1 MDKRRKLFYDSEEFR
16 GFLVCH
22 TYRETAERFNLTEDA
37 VRGAAAN
44 RGLKAIKGTRKGR
57 KRIFDNEA
65 LRDYYK
71 THTAKETAAKFG
83 CSEHLVQTIGR
94 KNDFVRREAKK
105 ADSES
110 DRVPSVLKENVLFC
124 LRFYSFD
131 EVAKKFGIKVK
142 DVVKIYM
149 EERRRND
156 TITETSS

>member
-105 ADSES
+105 VDLES
-110 DRVPSVLKENVLFC
+110 DRVPSVLKENVLFY
-124 LRFYSFD
+124 LRFHTIGEAAERFGLKKC
-131 EVAKKFGIKVK
+131 EVA
-142 DVVKIYM
+142 KIYM
-149 EERRRND
+149 EAEK
-156 TITETSS
+156 